1 MPGDVITLVLADD
14 HALVRGGMR
23 ALLAGARD
31 LQVIGEA
38 GDGEEALAVAE
49 RLRPD
54 VLVMDLDMPRMDG
67 MAATREIV
75 ARELPVKV
83 LVLSMHTEDEQLVAL
98 LRAGAAGYLSKSAA
112 QRELVD
118 AIRALAHGDVYVRPA
133 AGAALARGLTRK
145 DPAKADRARYEAL
158 SEREQDVLRL
168 MALGYSGSEVAR
180 QLGIS
185 PKTVETY
192 KQRIG
197 EKAELHHR
205 TDYVRFALRLGLLD
219 ESA

>member
-98 LRAGAAGYLSKSAA
+98 LRAGAAGYLSKGAA

-118 AIRALAHGDVYVRPA
+118 AIRALAHG
-133 AGAALARGLTRK
+133 
-145 DPAKADRARYEAL
+145 
-158 SEREQDVLRL
+158 
-168 MALGYSGSEVAR
+168 
-180 QLGIS
+180 
-185 PKTVETY
+185 
-192 KQRIG
+192 
-197 EKAELHHR
+197 
-205 TDYVRFALRLGLLD
+205 
-219 ESA
+219 